1 MIDIVCHRTEFG
13 KNLDESIKLWFR
25 NRNEVTNNM
34 SEEEM
39 IERIKCECFTGDS
52 GKDHERADGILCDI
66 LRLLGLEE
74 LADTYESVSKWY

>member
-1 MIDIVCHRTEFG
+1 
-13 KNLDESIKLWFR
+13 
-25 NRNEVTNNM
+25 M

-52 GKDHERADGILCDI
+52 VKDHERADAILCDI

-74 LADTYESVSKWY
+74 LVDAYEEVSKWY